1 MEITLDK
8 KLQGF
13 RQIAQEKLQSILCSI
28 PDSQKDLVIETCLI
42 KPLEHV
48 CGASWLRLVNIFGFH
63 LFCCCYFWWFRL
75 RFELFEPNL
84 PGIFNIF
91 SYMILLILQFPY
103 PLILILLKSLF
114 FSN

>member
-48 CGASWLRLVNIFGFH
+48 CGASWLRLVNIVSPVFCDFFGDFSH
-63 LFCCCYFWWFRL
+63 VDTYFPEIPYIFLNPLVLLFNFVMKLHFCHEWQYAQ
-75 RFELFEPNL
+75 NA
-84 PGIFNIF
+84 GIIR
-91 SYMILLILQFPY
+91 
-103 PLILILLKSLF
+103 
-114 FSN
+114 